1 MAAQD
6 KATTQKHGLVYFIYK
21 LFHRKSKLAE
31 GQDKIQIDDNFHLEP
46 KYWPEVIEFINN
58 LNHVIET
65 HTIAG
70 ANVQHINQ
78 RIVDYVAHQINV
90 KGSVVDLDKRYSA
103 LDTLADRILSNTF
116 SKIAGLKHQ
125 ENTHADFTD
134 VIIQFKKRLHQ
145 RYQDEVAFQESKKQH
160 HETPISH

>member
-1 MAAQD
+1 MASQN
-6 KATTQKHGLVYFIYK
+6 KSTTQKHGLAYFIYK
-21 LFHRKSKLAE
+21 LFHRKSKLAQE
-31 GQDKIQIDDNFHLEP
+31 HDETHLEDNFHLEP
-46 KYWPEVIEFINN
+46 KYWPEVIEFIDN

-65 HTIAG
+65 HTIIG

-90 KGSVVDLDKRYSA
+90 KGSMEDLDKRYSA

-125 ENTHADFTD
+125 ESTHADFTD
-134 VIIQFKKRLHQ
+134 VVVHFKKRLHQ
-145 RYQDEVAFQESKKQH
+145 RYQDEIAYQESKKQPH
-160 HETPISH
+160 DTPISH